1 MNKLNV
7 SQNFNNCITTI
18 MSVCIP
24 TIIYLHLF
32 KRSYNTFMDNLT
44 YF

>member
-7 SQNFNNCITTI
+7 SQNFNNCITTH

-32 KRSYNTFMDNLT
+32 KRSYYTCMDDLT